1 MATPTK
7 LGMSQKLQ
15 QGRTPVAAQRRNQN
29 SFLAENLE
37 EEENLSTRS
46 GGSRTGSARN
56 TPTNFNIFTR
66 QRLDSQSPP
75 KVSPRTYSPRDSLD
89 PMQSADIDADK
100 NEFNKQ
106 TKLLSTLLDPK
117 PGNLSEK

>member
-15 QGRTPVAAQRRNQN
+15 SGRTPVAAQRRNQN
-29 SFLAENLE
+29 SFLAENLQE
-37 EEENLSTRS
+37 EDTMSMRS

-56 TPTNFNIFTR
+56 TPTNIFTR
-66 QRLDSQSPP
+66 QRVDSQSPP
-75 KVSPRTYSPRDSLD
+75 KVSPRNYSPRDSLD
-89 PMQSADIDADK
+89 PTHSADMDADK

-117 PGNLSEK
+117 PLDK